1 MAFSTETY
9 AILLK
14 KIKGV
19 ATGVSTARYDGNTRS
34 VIFTCNDGT
43 TLSVPMPNG
52 LSNAEIEMIGHM
64 TLEQEEDG
72 SYYIAVD
79 GERIGS
85 KTCNFTTSTT
95 VGSLPSGTKLESV
108 EPADVLEQMLVAKFP
123 PSIAFTSTL
132 SESGIYEIGE
142 TQDVKLDIKVTKQ
155 SYDIKKVEIT
165 STPSLPEFTKNI
177 TASPWTYSEETSISD
192 TQTVTVKAIDVE
204 GLNSTKS
211 IKYNFVYPMYASY
224 VDTTVTTLDES
235 DVISGQKIIKSK
247 GAITLAYSSN
257 DTLLRPVFSY
267 PKIYGKLT
275 SIQDVLNKIEL
286 ISNYELQELQI
297 ETLDGNITNYY
308 VYVANT
314 EAILDNF
321 EIKFS
326 W

>member
-19 ATGVSTARYDGNTRS
+19 ATGVSTARYDGDTRS

-85 KTCNFTTSTT
+85 KTCSFTTSTT

-123 PSIAFTSTL
+123 PSITFTSTL
-132 SESGIYEIGE
+132 SESGTYEIGE

-165 STPSLPEFTKNI
+165 SIPSLPEFTKTI
-177 TASPWTYSEETSISD
+177 TASPWTHSGEISISD
-192 TQTVTVKAIDVE
+192 TQTVTVKATDVE

-247 GAITLAYSSN
+247 GTVTLAYSSN
-257 DTLLRPVFSY
+257 DTLLRPVFAYDASY
-267 PKIYGKLT
+267 GQLKKIT
-275 SIQDVLNKIEL
+275 DVLNQIEL
-286 ISNYELQELQI
+286 MSDYTMHEVQI
-297 ETLDGNITNYY
+297 ETLDGNMTDYY